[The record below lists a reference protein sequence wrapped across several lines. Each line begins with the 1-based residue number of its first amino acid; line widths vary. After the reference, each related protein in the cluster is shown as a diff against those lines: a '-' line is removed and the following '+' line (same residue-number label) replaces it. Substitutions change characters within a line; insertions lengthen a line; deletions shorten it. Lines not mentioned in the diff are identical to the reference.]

1 VLHGLTENHQR
12 SLLASVQYAARLI
25 RDCDD
30 VLAGSGGSDPLSR
43 YTKALSTPQ
52 EKIAR
57 DYLFRLREQL
67 LRALHAVG
75 IPPPPPSIG
84 AVHALT
90 TALMFLDDTFEE
102 MRGRYLRGYGDV
114 PPEAERVLDGVVT
127 EMQELTRDFETFLT
141 GVSDDV
147 LRERL
152 ARLAPTNPVAND
164 LRELS
169 RIIAEHGLV
178 DLRPSLAVLVDRA
191 LEDTFDVAVIGRVS
205 SGKSSL
211 LNALLGAPILPTG
224 VLPVTAF
231 PTRIRRG
238 SEARLHIAYANGRTE
253 TTTVDRIGD
262 FVAETGNPGNEKRL
276 THLLLVHPSTRL
288 PADVTFVD
296 TPGLGSVTPGG
307 ALQPY
312 ADPPRCDHATF
323 LFEATAPVGEE
334 DLMVLAFLH
343 DAGITTSVLL
353 SKADLLDSA
362 DLDRVRTYVAG
373 QIRKKLRADVP
384 VRPMSTI
391 PSHESLLRDWIRD
404 EVTPL
409 GGQAQG
415 RAREALRR
423 KADVLRQQVIAVLE
437 RHTKGSGHSHSPEV
451 ASSIAAQVRDMSAR
465 LERTS
470 RELLSLHE
478 RKAAIVDAA
487 LGAAAHAF
495 ADGERSDATGADA
508 LRADLVRSS
517 QDVAADVAGAL
528 EARAREVQTVLTDAA
543 NVTGGPAPVF
553 EPLGHDRETPLLDVP
568 PLTLDLKPPL
578 WARANQHLL
587 RRWITDRV
595 RDAWQPA
602 VERAVDAYLD
612 VLRRWAT
619 DGLTRLR
626 REFEGQSRPL
636 LTQLTGAPTGGAAKA
651 STTTTAQRDLEW
663 LRQDRV
669 EMTHVRD

>member
-1 VLHGLTENHQR
+1 VLHGLSVNHER

-52 EKIAR
+52 EEIAR

-75 IPPPPPSIG
+75 IQPPPPSIG
-84 AVHALT
+84 AIHALS

-102 MRGRYLRGYGDV
+102 MRGRYLRGYGDL

-152 ARLAPTNPVAND
+152 ERVVPTNPVANE

-231 PTRIRRG
+231 PTRLRRG
-238 SEARLHIAYANGRTE
+238 PEARLHIAYANGRTE
-253 TTTVDRIGD
+253 TATVDRIGD
-262 FVAETGNPGNEKRL
+262 FVAESGNPGNEKRL
-276 THLLLVHPSTRL
+276 TRLLLVYPLTML

-307 ALQPY
+307 ALQTY
-312 ADPPRCDHATF
+312 AYLPRCDHATF

-334 DLMVLAFLH
+334 DLAVLTFLH

-353 SKADLLDSA
+353 SKADLLDPT
-362 DLDRVRTYVAG
+362 DLERVRTYVAG
-373 QIRKKLRADVP
+373 QIRKKLGTDVP
-384 VRPMSTI
+384 VRPMSTM

-409 GGQAQG
+409 GGQAQN
-415 RAREALRR
+415 RAREALTR
-423 KADVLRQQVIAVLE
+423 KTDVLRQQAIAALE
-437 RHTKGSGHSHSPEV
+437 RHTKGSGFLHTPEV
-451 ASSIAAQVRDMSAR
+451 ATSIAAHVRDMSAR

-470 RELLSLHE
+470 RELLSLHD

-487 LGAAAHAF
+487 LGTAARAF
-495 ADGERSDATGADA
+495 ADPRLEPAGAEA

-517 QDVAADVAGAL
+517 QDVAAEVAREL
-528 EARAREVQTVLTDAA
+528 EARGREVQTVLTDAA
-543 NVTGGPAPVF
+543 NATGAPAPVF
-553 EPLGHDRETPLLDVP
+553 EPLGHHRETPLLDVP
-568 PLTLDLKPPL
+568 PLSLDLKPPL
-578 WARANQHLL
+578 WARANHHLFC
-587 RRWITDRV
+587 RWVTERV

-619 DGLTRLR
+619 DGLSRLR
-626 REFEGQSRPL
+626 REFEGHSRPL
-636 LTQLTGAPTGGAAKA
+636 LTQLTGPPTTGAAKGSI
-651 STTTTAQRDLEW
+651 STTLQRDLEW